1 MPGNIFANTPTNI
14 TILFIDKNLSKDEI
28 VLIDASKK
36 GYSENS
42 GKKKRTYLSP
52 EDEELIVN
60 AVKNKKKIDKFS
72 IVVSSDEIKEED
84 YSLSAMQYFDQKID
98 FIEMSEKDFHA
109 KVSKEREQLLTNF
122 AENEK
127 IKKDINEIL
136 KKFDEKL

>member
-1 MPGNIFANTPTNI
+1 
-14 TILFIDKNLSKDEI
+14 
-28 VLIDASKK
+28 
-36 GYSENS
+36 
-42 GKKKRTYLSP
+42 
-52 EDEELIVN
+52 
-60 AVKNKKKIDKFS
+60 
-72 IVVSSDEIKEED
+72 
-84 YSLSAMQYFDQKID
+84 MQYFDQKID